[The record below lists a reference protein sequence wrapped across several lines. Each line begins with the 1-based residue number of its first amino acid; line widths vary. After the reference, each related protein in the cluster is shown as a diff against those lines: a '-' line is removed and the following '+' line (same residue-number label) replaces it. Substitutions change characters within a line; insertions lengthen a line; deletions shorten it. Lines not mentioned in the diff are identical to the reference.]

1 MHAATKLLGGAAALV
16 GVWTLAQA
24 EARQPGTAE
33 AGINSATDAATAG
46 VSGGIRVV
54 VNGTQEATAI
64 LPAAPAAGA
73 VVTEG
78 GESTT
83 AP

>member
-1 MHAATKLLGGAAALV
+1 MHTATKVLFGAGALV

-24 EARQPGTAE
+24 EARQPGTTE
-33 AGINSATDAATAG
+33 AGINSASDAATAG

-54 VNGTQEATAI
+54 INGTQEATAI
-64 LPAAPAAGA
+64 LPQPAPAA

>member
-1 MHAATKLLGGAAALV
+1 MKTSTAILGGAAALV
-16 GVWTLAQA
+16 AVWSLGRAD
-24 EARQPGTAE
+24 ARQPGTLEDGITSAADAAE
-33 AGINSATDAATAG
+33 AS
-46 VSGGIRVV
+46 VRGGIRVV

>member
-64 LPAAPAAGA
+64 LPAPAPAA